1 MFYSGA
7 FGKSSYP
14 PGCFLHL
21 DFLDVEKHRELGS
34 WWAPN
39 PQGPGEASTVTVS
52 REQAGQ
58 VFLSSVFPPSARDR
72 ASETSEPCLL
82 NQGRRELTR
91 FLLIMSAPCRSS
103 SLMIL

>member
-39 PQGPGEASTVTVS
+39 PQGPGEASTVTV
-52 REQAGQ
+52 
-58 VFLSSVFPPSARDR
+58 P
-72 ASETSEPCLL
+72 
-82 NQGRRELTR
+82 
-91 FLLIMSAPCRSS
+91 
-103 SLMIL
+103 

>member
-39 PQGPGEASTVTVS
+39 PQGPGEASTVTVPRRLAKS
-52 REQAGQ
+52 CS
-58 VFLSSVFPPSARDR
+58 VLSFLRVPGTGPGK
-72 ASETSEPCLL
+72 PVH
-82 NQGRRELTR
+82 
-91 FLLIMSAPCRSS
+91 PVY
-103 SLMIL
+103 